1 MCRTS
6 LPGGQR
12 FGVGRRAATLPS
24 VKRSQ
29 RLTLAA
35 TAIALAIAL
44 TALTD
49 GRFTARTGYSEAAQ
63 EVLGSEWWTLWAVPP
78 VEIALIALL
87 STWLVVRIRAGEPGR
102 ARSRYR
108 LAAWAVVV
116 LVVAVCSPV
125 GGLAQGGLLAAHM
138 LQHVLIGAVAPLL
151 VLLALPPR
159 LGIRGPDRRFP
170 LRRLAHPVPAL
181 ALWVLSTVV
190 WLLPEVH
197 HQVLMH
203 VSLWIVQQL
212 AFFAFG
218 ALLWS
223 PIVERLAPA
232 PRWFGTGAKC
242 GYMYGVFAVGLIL
255 ANILWF
261 SGTAFYASH
270 AAVARAWGLS
280 PLQDQ
285 ANAGTVMMATHC
297 LLAFGTIAVLFFRR
311 AAADDREQ
319 GVPEPAGA
327 GAAASG
333 ALHREHVETGVPRG
347 GSS

>member
-1 MCRTS
+1 
-6 LPGGQR
+6 
-12 FGVGRRAATLPS
+12 

-29 RLTLAA
+29 RFTLAA
-35 TAIALAIAL
+35 AAIALALAL
-44 TALTD
+44 TALTG
-49 GRFTARTGYSEAAQ
+49 GRFTAHTGYAEAAR

-78 VEIALIALL
+78 VEITLIALL
-87 STWLVVRIRAGEPGR
+87 ATWLVARIRAAEPDR
-102 ARSRYR
+102 AGSRR
-108 LAAWAVVV
+108 RFAAGAVVV
-116 LVVAVCSPV
+116 LVVAVCSPI

-159 LGIRGPDRRFP
+159 PDADHSDRRSA
-170 LRRLAHPVPAL
+170 LRRLAHPVPAF
-181 ALWVLSTVV
+181 ASWVLSTVV
-190 WLLPEVH
+190 WLLPGVH
-197 HQVLMH
+197 HQVLTH
-203 VSLWIVQQL
+203 VSLWVVQQM

-223 PIVERLAPA
+223 PIVERPGRA

-255 ANILWF
+255 ANTLWF

-270 AAVARAWGLS
+270 AAVARAWGLD

-297 LLAFGTIAVLFFRR
+297 LLAFGAIAVLFFRR

-319 GVPEPAGA
+319 GLREAGGTA
-327 GAAASG
+327 AAASG
-333 ALHREHVETGVPRG
+333 ALHQGGLGTGAPPG